1 MGVFFISAEILL
13 KNEGIIIKLSEN
25 SKESELENNK
35 LTCLK
40 ILHIIIR

>member
-1 MGVFFISAEILL
+1 MGVFFISTEILI

-35 LTCLK
+35 FTYLK
-40 ILHIIIR
+40 ILYIIFR